1 MKNPQQYGKSY
12 YEKKLILDVFAV
24 DDVGDIYNIELQTYG
39 LNKEIL
45 VRFELYNAELL
56 RQNVKMG
63 EDYANASIVRSMI
76 ISYNHYLKDCPFY
89 KCPFKMHDPIHHI
102 DYPFNR
108 QEITIIQLDYI
119 DQVIDDMTSFN
130 QLMYLFKNEKAYDKI
145 EPDKLVKEAI
155 QMHDKYI
162 SSEESYQ
169 EYLDRLDNEILLR
182 SRDRKIEEAN
192 QKIELANNEI
202 DNMLD
207 KAKENIIKYIEMRFH
222 DNLRDF
228 MNTLSKQQILDI
240 QDHLYSFTSVD
251 KLKRKE
257 KYGKRKK
264 V

>member
-1 MKNPQQYGKSY
+1 
-12 YEKKLILDVFAV
+12 
-24 DDVGDIYNIELQTYG
+24 
-39 LNKEIL
+39 
-45 VRFELYNAELL
+45 
-56 RQNVKMG
+56 MG

-182 SRDRKIEEAN
+182 SRDRKIEEA
-192 QKIELANNEI
+192 K
-202 DNMLD
+202 
-207 KAKENIIKYIEMRFH
+207 
-222 DNLRDF
+222 
-228 MNTLSKQQILDI
+228 SKN
-240 QDHLYSFTSVD
+240 
-251 KLKRKE
+251 
-257 KYGKRKK
+257 
-264 V
+264 

>member
-89 KCPFKMHDPIHHI
+89 K
-102 DYPFNR
+102 
-108 QEITIIQLDYI
+108 
-119 DQVIDDMTSFN
+119 
-130 QLMYLFKNEKAYDKI
+130 
-145 EPDKLVKEAI
+145 
-155 QMHDKYI
+155 
-162 SSEESYQ
+162 
-169 EYLDRLDNEILLR
+169 
-182 SRDRKIEEAN
+182 DRK
-192 QKIELANNEI
+192 
-202 DNMLD
+202 
-207 KAKENIIKYIEMRFH
+207 
-222 DNLRDF
+222 
-228 MNTLSKQQILDI
+228 
-240 QDHLYSFTSVD
+240 SV
-251 KLKRKE
+251 
-257 KYGKRKK
+257 

>member
-182 SRDRKIEEAN
+182 SRDRKIEEADR
-192 QKIELANNEI
+192 K
-202 DNMLD
+202 
-207 KAKENIIKYIEMRFH
+207 
-222 DNLRDF
+222 
-228 MNTLSKQQILDI
+228 
-240 QDHLYSFTSVD
+240 SV
-251 KLKRKE
+251 
-257 KYGKRKK
+257 